1 MDYVE
6 IRVDTRI
13 KTQEE
18 QENEVRNAQL
28 AFELNHTCPMTEEY
42 YVILQ
47 KLFKDRLGENS
58 YVAAPLKGACFERIT
73 IGKNVYINSDL
84 LAMAFGGIK
93 IEDDVTIAA
102 NVQLLTNNHDLY
114 DRPVLF
120 CKPVQICKGAWIG
133 AGATILPGVR
143 IGRYAVIGAAAVVTK
158 DVPDYAVA
166 VGNPARVIKMLE
178 ADRLE
183 KTVEAAEK

>member
-1 MDYVE
+1 MECVE
-6 IRVDTRI
+6 IRIDSRL
-13 KTQEE
+13 KTPEE
-18 QENEVRNAQL
+18 LESDARNAQL
-28 AFELNHTCPMTEEY
+28 AFELNHTVPMTGQY
-42 YVILQ
+42 YEVLH
-47 KLFKDRLGENS
+47 KLFRGHIGENS
-58 YVAAPLKGACFERIT
+58 YVAAPVKGACFERIT
-73 IGKNVYINSDL
+73 IGKNVYINADM
-84 LAMAFGGIK
+84 LAMAFGGIT

-114 DRPVLF
+114 DRPILY
-120 CKPVQICKGAWIG
+120 CKPVRICQGAWIG

-166 VGNPARVIKMLE
+166 VGNPARVIKLLE

-183 KTVEAAEK
+183 KSVERAE